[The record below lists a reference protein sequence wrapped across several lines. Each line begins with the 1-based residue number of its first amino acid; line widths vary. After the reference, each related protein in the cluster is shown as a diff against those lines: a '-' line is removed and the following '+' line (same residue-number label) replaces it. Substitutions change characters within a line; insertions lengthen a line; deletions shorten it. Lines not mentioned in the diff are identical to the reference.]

1 MGCNQTTIRDLQMID
16 DDYERTTEGAADLK
30 RDNFNHPRTSFESL
44 KRLAGTLSATPTD
57 HVKRKAIQ
65 ANLRDPYKRSPRKAQ
80 YWPQA
85 SNYVREQLDEMRSW
99 ILTHSSEL
107 PCELET
113 EKGQLAQGRSYNEI
127 PESWMYNAEEDDDRP
142 EYADDHDWSAEPF
155 STYELHGLTNMA
167 RFGCYEPFD
176 SVCAKVDRLYP
187 TDLATRTAASA
198 ILADRFRKY
207 EEARA
212 TRMRWRGMEEWDAV
226 GKATEKLAEGLART
240 PSDSNAAPLPP
251 IDSLQA
257 QFEAIDG
264 VLIRKRLNRP
274 VTGKQVKI
282 DGVKYVTSRVAFAVM
297 YGQDP
302 GSLMVRDGVATKY
315 RNASGFVTLRADGQ
329 HDARIELT
337 GETITVGEYA
347 TKRQAEEACGI
358 YLKTLERWG

>member
-1 MGCNQTTIRDLQMID
+1 MID

-57 HVKRKAIQ
+57 TVKRKAIR
-65 ANLRDPYKRSPRKAQ
+65 ANLSDPYKRAPNKAQ
-80 YWPQA
+80 HWPQA
-85 SNYVREQLDEMRSW
+85 STYVREQLDEMRSW

-127 PESWMYNAEEDDDRP
+127 PDAWVQESDESGTDSS
-142 EYADDHDWSAEPF
+142 DDHDWSVEPF

-167 RFGCYEPFD
+167 RFNCYEPFD

-187 TDLATRTAASA
+187 SDLATRTAASA

-212 TRMRWRGMEEWDAV
+212 ERVRWRGMEEWDAV
-226 GKATEKLAEGLART
+226 GKASEKLEEGLART

-264 VLIRKRLNRP
+264 VLYRKRLNRP
-274 VTGKQVKI
+274 VTGRQVKI
-282 DGVKYVTSRVAFAVM
+282 DGVKFVTSRVAFAVM

-315 RNASGFVTLRADGQ
+315 RGAEGFVTARADGNF
-329 HDARIELT
+329 DAEVKLSGTTTNI
-337 GETITVGEYA
+337 GEYA
-347 TKRQAEEACGI
+347 TNRQAEEACSI
-358 YLKTLERWG
+358 YLQTLERWG